1 MVRRALGCDP
11 FPSCQMQAVGVG
23 GDLGLIAKM
32 RERKGGCGGWLGW
45 NGAPGK
51 CLKKMLTKP
60 KTPSSPSS
68 LNFPVP
74 SPKLNQRAFHGIQN
88 NQRSSI
94 SLLSLSQFNLIR
106 TTNWVISKQG
116 RNEGGEEV
124 DEPKLCSNSNGLDFV
139 RGKKL
144 LSELSTLG
152 IGGPCNYFL
161 QVFNPTQLVSAI
173 RYCTEHS
180 IRFIIIGKGSNC
192 LFDDLGF
199 DGCVILNRIDYL
211 ERIEPGIY
219 RAGSG
224 YPFNKLGVHCC
235 NEGFGGLE
243 FSGGVPGTVGGAVY
257 MNAGANGQE
266 TADTIDTVEIVTI
279 DGRNQTLHRNDLTFG
294 YRRSSFQE
302 MENMAAIVAV
312 TFQLKPSALARE
324 RQRAYLQRRRSS
336 QPLVERSAGSVFQNP
351 SGLGISAGELIERAG
366 LKGFSLGGAKVSDIH
381 ANFFINSGRATSQEM
396 LELIDFVKARI
407 NTTFGIQLEE
417 EIQYIKPYEK

>member
-1 MVRRALGCDP
+1 
-11 FPSCQMQAVGVG
+11 
-23 GDLGLIAKM
+23 
-32 RERKGGCGGWLGW
+32 
-45 NGAPGK
+45 
-51 CLKKMLTKP
+51 MLTKP
-60 KTPSSPSS
+60 DTLSSPSS
-68 LNFPVP
+68 LSFLVP
-74 SPKLNQRAFHGIQN
+74 LPKLNQRVFHVIQN

-94 SLLSLSQFNLIR
+94 SVPSLSHVNLIR
-106 TTNWVISKQG
+106 NVNCIISKQR
-116 RNEGGEEV
+116 RNEREEEV
-124 DEPKLCSNSNGLDFV
+124 DEPKLCSNSNSLDFV

-152 IGGPCNYFL
+152 IGGPCNYFV

-173 RYCTEHS
+173 RYCCDHS
-180 IRFIIIGKGSNC
+180 IRFIIVGKGSNC
-192 LFDDLGF
+192 LFDDSGF

-224 YPFNKLGVHCC
+224 FPFNRLGVHCC

-243 FSGGVPGTVGGAVY
+243 FAGGIPGTVGGAVY

-266 TADTIDTVEIVTI
+266 TADTIYTVEIVTI
-279 DGRNQTLHRNDLTFG
+279 DGRHQTLHRNDLSFG

-312 TFQLKPSALARE
+312 TFQLKPSAAARE
-324 RQRAYLQRRRSS
+324 RQQAYLRRRKLS

-366 LKGFSLGGAKVSDIH
+366 LKGYSMGGAKVSDVH
-381 ANFFINSGRATSQEM
+381 ANFFINSGSATSQEM
-396 LELIDFVKARI
+396 LELIDFVKARV

-417 EIQYIKPYEK
+417 EIQYVKPYHKFSSTSMAI

>member
-173 RYCTEHS
+173 
-180 IRFIIIGKGSNC
+180 
-192 LFDDLGF
+192 
-199 DGCVILNRIDYL
+199 
-211 ERIEPGIY
+211 